1 MAQRLSAVCWG
12 HTANSWDDHGKAR
25 IFLNLVFCHLCGCKL
40 KSMSFLSS
48 VMLKPLSYFNST
60 DDFMVDIL
68 NISFFLLEYLFNVQV
83 RSTCMFLGK

>member
-1 MAQRLSAVCWG
+1 MGRPWEGSHLPKSCVLS
-12 HTANSWDDHGKAR
+12 S
-25 IFLNLVFCHLCGCKL
+25 CGCKL

-83 RSTCMFLGK
+83 RSSCMFLGK